1 MEKREFMK
9 EGISELLQA
18 RVSQSW
24 LSDIYGV
31 SRSSVN
37 RWQKGTLPKQRL
49 PRTPSNALSSSERG
63 RILNLLY
70 SEEFIEDTP
79 YKIVSKLL
87 DRGEWLCSI
96 HTMYRVLAEAGDI
109 KDRRNQ
115 RRHPRYEKPTIQ
127 ATAPRQLWSWDI
139 TRLPAEIKG
148 EYYFL
153 YAMIDVYSRYEVG
166 WMITHEENSDRAQ
179 HFIRETLRQQ
189 GIEDKVQL
197 TIHSDRGS
205 PMIASNTV
213 ELLAVLGLAQSF
225 ARPRVSDDNPFS
237 EAQFK
242 TLKYH
247 RFFKPWYESLEDAKE
262 CLAKFFE
269 WYNTEHRHIN
279 LGLLTPEMVHEGKV
293 DEVLATRTKALIDA
307 YSKHPERFS
316 KRGPKLLI
324 PQERVGIN
332 IPVTRQSMFVIG

>member
-1 MEKREFMK
+1 MK

>member
-1 MEKREFMK
+1 MK
-9 EGISELLQA
+9 EGILELIRR

-24 LSDIYGV
+24 LAGIYGV
-31 SRSSVN
+31 SRSSMN
-37 RWQKGTLPKQRL
+37 RWRKLGPRQRFS
-49 PRTPSNALSSSERG
+49 RVPSNALSSSEKA
-63 RILNLLY
+63 RIRDLLH
-70 SEEFIEDTP
+70 SAEFIEDTP
-79 YKIVSKLL
+79 YQIVSKLM

-96 HTMYRVLAEAGDI
+96 RSMYRILSESAEI

-115 RRHPRYEKPTIQ
+115 RRHPKYEKPIIQ

-148 EYYFL
+148 KYYFL
-153 YAMIDVYSRYEVG
+153 YAMIDVYSRYVVG

-179 HFIRETLRQQ
+179 HFIRETIRQQ
-189 GIEDKVQL
+189 GIEDEAQL

-205 PMIASNTV
+205 PMTASNTV

-237 EAQFK
+237 ETIFK

-247 RFFKPWYESLEDAKE
+247 RFFKPWYESLDDAKE
-262 CLAKFFE
+262 CLARFFE
-269 WYNTEHRHIN
+269 WYNREHRHIN
-279 LGLLTPEMVHEGKV
+279 LGLLTPETVHTGKV
-293 DEVLATRTKALIDA
+293 NEVLATRTQALKDA
-307 YSKHPERFS
+307 YSRHPERFS

-324 PQERVGIN
+324 PQDKVGIN
-332 IPVTRQSMFVIG
+332 IPVTRQSMFVLG

>member
-1 MEKREFMK
+1 VEKREVMK
-9 EGISELLQA
+9 EAVLELIQQ

-24 LSDIYGV
+24 LAGIYGV
-31 SRSSVN
+31 SRSSMN
-37 RWQKGTLPKQRL
+37 RWRKHGPRQRISRV
-49 PRTPSNALSSSERG
+49 PTNALSSSEKAHIRD
-63 RILNLLY
+63 LLH
-70 SEEFIEDTP
+70 SAEFIEDTP
-79 YKIVSKLL
+79 YQIVSKLL

-96 HTMYRVLAEAGDI
+96 RSMYRILSESHEI

-115 RRHPRYEKPTIQ
+115 RRHPKYEKPIIQ

-148 EYYFL
+148 KYYFL
-153 YAMIDVYSRYEVG
+153 YVMIDVYSRYVVG

-179 HFIRETLRQQ
+179 HFIRETIRQQ
-189 GIEDKVQL
+189 GIEDEAQL

-205 PMIASNTV
+205 PMTASNTV

-237 EAQFK
+237 EANFK

-247 RFFKPWYESLEDAKE
+247 RFFKPWYESLDDAKE

-269 WYNTEHRHIN
+269 WYNREHRHIN
-279 LGLLTPEMVHEGKV
+279 LGLLTPETVHTGKV
-293 DEVLATRTKALIDA
+293 DEALATRTQALKDA
-307 YSKHPERFS
+307 YSRHPERFS

-324 PQERVGIN
+324 PQDKVGIN
-332 IPVTRQSMFVIG
+332 IPVTRQSMFVLG

>member
-1 MEKREFMK
+1 MK
-9 EGISELLQA
+9 QGILELLQQ

-24 LSDIYGV
+24 IAGIYGI
-31 SRSSVN
+31 SRSSMN
-37 RWQKGTLPKQRL
+37 RWRQHGPSRL
-49 PRTPSNALSSSERG
+49 IRRVPANKLSSSEKG
-63 RILNLLY
+63 QILDLLH
-70 SEEFIEDTP
+70 SAEFIEDTP
-79 YKIVSKLL
+79 YQVVSKLL

-96 HTMYRVLAEAGDI
+96 RSMYRVLSENEEI
-109 KDRRNQ
+109 RERRNQ
-115 RRHPRYEKPTIQ
+115 RRHPKYEKPVIE
-127 ATAPRQLWSWDI
+127 ATAPRQLWTWDI

-148 EYYFL
+148 KYYFL
-153 YAMIDVYSRYEVG
+153 YAMIDVYSRYVVG

-179 HFIRETLRQQ
+179 HFIRETIRQQ
-189 GIEDKVQL
+189 GIEETTRL

-205 PMIASNTV
+205 PMTASNTI

-262 CLAKFFE
+262 TLGKFFE
-269 WYNTEHRHIN
+269 WYNREHRHIN
-279 LGLLTPEMVHEGKV
+279 LGLLTPEMVHTGKV
-293 DEVLATRTKALIDA
+293 DDVIATRSEALENA
-307 YSKHPERFS
+307 YNRHPERFS

-324 PQERVGIN
+324 PQNRVGIN
-332 IPVTRQSMFVIG
+332 IPVTKQSIYVLG

>member
-1 MEKREFMK
+1 MK
-9 EGISELLQA
+9 EGVLGLIQQ
-18 RVSQSW
+18 RVSKSW
-24 LSDIYGV
+24 LAGVYGV

-37 RWQKGTLPKQRL
+37 RWYKGNPAKQKIS
-49 PRTPSNALSSSERG
+49 RTPSNALSSTEKAQ
-63 RILNLLY
+63 ILDLLH

-79 YKIVSKLL
+79 YQIVSKLL

-96 HTMYRVLAEAGDI
+96 RTMYRVLSEAEEL

-115 RRHPRYEKPTIQ
+115 RRHPKYVKPIVQ
-127 ATAPRQLWSWDI
+127 ATAPKQLWSWDI

-148 EYYFL
+148 KYYFL
-153 YAMIDVYSRYEVG
+153 YAMIDVYSRYVVG

-189 GIEDKVQL
+189 GIDDDTHL

-205 PMIASNTV
+205 PMTASNTV

-262 CLAKFFE
+262 SLGNFFE
-269 WYNTEHRHIN
+269 WYNSEHRHIN
-279 LGLLTPEMVHEGKV
+279 LGLLTPEMVHTGKV
-293 DEVLATRTKALIDA
+293 EEVLATRTEALKNA
-307 YSKHPERFS
+307 YSRHPERFS

-332 IPVTRQSMFVIG
+332 IPVTRQSMFVLG

>member
-1 MEKREFMK
+1 MK
-9 EGISELLQA
+9 EGILELLQH

-37 RWQKGTLPKQRL
+37 RWHKGTLPRQRL
-49 PRTPSNALSSSERG
+49 SRTPSNALSSSEKA
-63 RILNLLY
+63 RILDLLH

-79 YKIVSKLL
+79 YQIVSKLL

-96 HTMYRVLAEAGDI
+96 RTMYRVLSEAAEL

-115 RRHPRYEKPTIQ
+115 RRHPKYVKPIVQ
-127 ATAPRQLWSWDI
+127 ATAPKQLWSWDI

-148 EYYFL
+148 KYYFL
-153 YAMIDVYSRYEVG
+153 YAMIDVYSRYVVG
-166 WMITHEENSDRAQ
+166 WMLTHEENSDRAQ

-189 GIEDKVQL
+189 GVEDKVQL

-205 PMIASNTV
+205 PMTASNTV

-247 RFFKPWYESLEDAKE
+247 RFFKPWYENLDDAKE
-262 CLAKFFE
+262 CLTKFFE
-269 WYNTEHRHIN
+269 WYNREHRHIN
-279 LGLLTPEMVHEGKV
+279 LGLLTPEMVHTGRV
-293 DEVLATRTKALIDA
+293 DEVLATRTEALKDA
-307 YSKHPERFS
+307 YSRHPERFS

-332 IPVTRQSMFVIG
+332 IPVTRQSMFVLG

>member
-1 MEKREFMK
+1 MK
-9 EGISELLQA
+9 QGILELIQQ
-18 RVSQSW
+18 RVSHSW
-24 LSDIYGV
+24 LSGIYGV
-31 SRSSVN
+31 SRSSMN
-37 RWQKGTLPKQRL
+37 RWQKTPEPKPRL
-49 PRTPSNALSSSERG
+49 SRVPSNALSSSEKAQIRDV
-63 RILNLLY
+63 LH
-70 SEEFIEDTP
+70 SEEFVEDTP
-79 YKIVSKLL
+79 YQIVSKLL

-96 HTMYRVLAEAGDI
+96 RSMYRILSEAADI

-115 RRHPRYEKPTIQ
+115 RRHPKYVKPIIQ

-148 EYYFL
+148 KYYFL
-153 YAMIDVYSRYEVG
+153 YAMIDVYSRYVVG

-205 PMIASNTV
+205 PMTASNTV

-262 CLAKFFE
+262 SLAKFFE

-279 LGLLTPEMVHEGKV
+279 LGLLTPEVVHMGKV
-293 DEVLATRTKALIDA
+293 DEVLATRAQALEVA
-307 YSKHPERFS
+307 YYRHPERFS
-316 KRGPKLLI
+316 NRGPKLLI
-324 PQERVGIN
+324 PQDRVGIN
-332 IPVTRQSMFVIG
+332 IPVTKQSIYVLG

>member
-1 MEKREFMK
+1 VKQ
-9 EGISELLQA
+9 GILELIQQ

-24 LSDIYGV
+24 LSGIYGV
-31 SRSSVN
+31 SRSSLN
-37 RWQKGTLPKQRL
+37 RWQKHGAKQRISRVPANTL
-49 PRTPSNALSSSERG
+49 TSAEKAK
-63 RILNLLY
+63 ILDLLH

-79 YKIVSKLL
+79 YQVVSKLL

-96 HTMYRVLAEAGDI
+96 SSMYRVLSEVQEL

-115 RRHPRYEKPTIQ
+115 RRHPKYEKPVIE

-148 EYYFL
+148 KYYFL
-153 YAMIDVYSRYEVG
+153 YAMIDVYSRYVVG

-189 GIEDKVQL
+189 GIEDNVQL

-205 PMIASNTV
+205 PMTASNTV

-269 WYNTEHRHIN
+269 WYNTQHRHIN
-279 LGLLTPEMVHEGKV
+279 LGLLTPEMVHTGKV
-293 DEVLATRTKALIDA
+293 DEVLATRKLALKDA
-307 YSKHPERFS
+307 YNRHPERFS

-332 IPVTRQSMFVIG
+332 IPVTRQSMFVLG